1 MRQNDLAIDTLFLL
15 DMNTKTSL
23 KKKYSTDL
31 RSLTLSPLENPLLE
45 PQTVKT
51 RRKLVKSG
59 RSEDLVNPATGEIT
73 GVAAIHQIEEKDDAE
88 FVKVFGAGVAAAY
101 ELGKTAQ
108 RVFQVVLDQY
118 QRTPMSKGYADSI
131 ELFWYGDGIEGRDV
145 GMSEYTFKRGLRE
158 LLDKGFLYPKT
169 PVSFWVNPA
178 LFFKGDRVLFIKE
191 YRRKK
196 PTEND
201 GLEARSQDR
210 LVD

>member
-1 MRQNDLAIDTLFLL
+1 MS
-15 DMNTKTSL
+15 TKTTP

-31 RSLTLSPLENPLLE
+31 RKLTLSPNVNPLME
-45 PQTVKT
+45 PQQIRTK
-51 RRKLVKSG
+51 RRLVRSG

-73 GVAAIHQIEEKDDAE
+73 GMAAIHQIEERDDAE

-118 QRTPMSKGYADSI
+118 QRTPMSRGYADCI
-131 ELFWYGDGIEGRDV
+131 DLFWFGNGIEGRDV

-158 LLDKGFLYPKT
+158 LLDKGFLHPKT
-169 PVSFWVNPA
+169 PSSFWVNPS

-191 YRRKK
+191 YRRKL
-196 PTEND
+196 PTRQDEIEAAGQQRID
-201 GLEARSQDR
+201 LEGTI
-210 LVD
+210 

>member
-1 MRQNDLAIDTLFLL
+1 MCQNDLAIDTLFLL

-101 ELGKTAQ
+101 ELG
-108 RVFQVVLDQY
+108 
-118 QRTPMSKGYADSI
+118 
-131 ELFWYGDGIEGRDV
+131 
-145 GMSEYTFKRGLRE
+145 
-158 LLDKGFLYPKT
+158 
-169 PVSFWVNPA
+169 
-178 LFFKGDRVLFIKE
+178 
-191 YRRKK
+191 
-196 PTEND
+196 
-201 GLEARSQDR
+201 
-210 LVD
+210 